1 MFDSEYK
8 SDNSFLLNILFKIN
22 SITLFLHLGGE
33 SMPSYVARTVD
44 CAADLRALCHLPCG
58 FRGGRS
64 GLQPGMVHS
73 GDS

>member
-1 MFDSEYK
+1 
-8 SDNSFLLNILFKIN
+8 
-22 SITLFLHLGGE
+22 
-33 SMPSYVARTVD
+33 MPSYVARTVD

-64 GLQPGMVHS
+64 GLQPGMVYS